1 MDKIT
6 LETTVTLSEMS
17 LLLNLS
23 DARVNA
29 LAKQGILIKDGKN
42 SYRLVDSIRNY
53 IEFLKDETGDLSLQ
67 EERAKLVH
75 HQAEIAKL
83 ELQKL
88 KKMLIE
94 KSEVEMEAA
103 QCAKRVRDAI
113 SLIPD
118 RLFNRDVIDRNV
130 YQILVDEITDT
141 LERL

>member
-88 KKMLIE
+88 KKMLIDKE
-94 KSEVEMEAA
+94 EVEMEAA

-130 YQILVDEITDT
+130 YQILVNEITDT

>member
-6 LETTVTLSEMS
+6 IETTITLSEMS

-83 ELQKL
+83 ELQKI
-88 KKMLIE
+88 KKMLID

-118 RLFNRDVIDRNV
+118 RLFNRDVIDRNI
-130 YQILVDEITDT
+130 YQILVSEITDT